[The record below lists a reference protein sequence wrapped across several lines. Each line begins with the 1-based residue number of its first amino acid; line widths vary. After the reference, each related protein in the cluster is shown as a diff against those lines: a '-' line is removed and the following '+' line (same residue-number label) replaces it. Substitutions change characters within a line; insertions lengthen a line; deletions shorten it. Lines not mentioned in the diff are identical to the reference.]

1 MKLRWRIL
9 AGLGILVAVCIVVV
23 ASVKAWNDSRFY
35 DGYDPALPL
44 EPVLEADGMSNGYY
58 RAEVSFQGLPGER
71 VPALLTLPPNTGE
84 PAPCIIFLH
93 GIGQRGSFLEDI
105 AGPFVEAGYAMAS
118 FDQYTRGSRKLVDAS
133 AVGHAR
139 AFRERAAKTV
149 IETRRLA
156 DYLVTRPDI
165 DPERIYLM
173 GASYG
178 AITGSTAA
186 AFDPRFKAVVL
197 VYGGGD
203 LRHLLGSPT
212 TSRELGWAAPLLTG
226 IARWYLAP
234 ADPIRHVAD
243 IAPRPL
249 LMQNGREDSVVSPAA
264 AQALH
269 DVARDPKT
277 LVWYDGDHIGLD
289 EATVLRVLH
298 DALRWIEGVDQ
309 AATAQP

>member
-9 AGLGILVAVCIVVV
+9 GALGMFAAVCIVVV
-23 ASVKAWNDSRFY
+23 VSVKAWNDSRFY
-35 DGYDPALPL
+35 NGYDPGLPL

-58 RAEVSFQGLPGER
+58 RAEVTFQGLPGER
-71 VPALLTLPPNTGE
+71 VPALLTLPPDTSE

-133 AVGHAR
+133 AVGQAR
-139 AFRERAAKTV
+139 AFRARAAKTV

-203 LRHLLGSPT
+203 LRHLLGGPA
-212 TSRELGWAAPLLTG
+212 TSRELGWAAPILTG
-226 IARWYLAP
+226 VARWFLAP

-243 IAPRPL
+243 ISPRPL
-249 LMQNGREDSVVSPAA
+249 LMQNGREDSVVAPAA
-264 AQALH
+264 AQALY
-269 DVARDPKT
+269 DIARDPKT

-289 EATVLRVLH
+289 ESTVLRVLH
-298 DALRWIEGVDQ
+298 DALRWIEGVDK
-309 AATAQP
+309 AARDQP